1 VPRGVKEGPMKGYV
15 PPPRLSLSNEP
26 QPITRS
32 ITITEGISVK
42 DLAEKLDIRAKDLI
56 ARLLARGVFATIN
69 QTLDAELA
77 SEMARFFGADTN
89 VISFEEQAQKEIA
102 DAAATGEDGAAE
114 AIPRPP
120 VVTIM
125 GHVDHGKT
133 TLLDSIRSTSV
144 AEGEAGGITQHIGA
158 YKVRIQ
164 DKESPAY
171 GREIV
176 FLDTPGHEAFTR
188 MRARGAKSTDIVVLV
203 VAADDG
209 VMPQTLEAIDHAHAA
224 EVPIIVAVNKIDK
237 PDAMPDRVK
246 KQLADR
252 GLMPEDWG
260 GTTVFVDV
268 SAKKKTNLNLLM
280 EMICLVADL
289 QELRANP
296 DRSASGVV
304 LEAKLDRGRGPV
316 ATVLVQDGTLRA
328 SDNFVV
334 GNVYGKVRA
343 MFDDRGAQLEE
354 APPSTPVEILGME
367 GLPQAGD
374 QFVVVADRDKARGIS
389 EYREQKAREAA
400 LAKSSRVSLEGLAEQ
415 LKTAGTKELNIIL
428 KGDVGG
434 SVEVLVDLLSK
445 LSNDK
450 VRLKVLRSGVGA
462 ITESDVLLAS
472 ASNAIII
479 GFNVRPERKA
489 QELADQEKV
498 DIRLHSIIY
507 ELQDEIKRAMTGL
520 LEPTI
525 KETYQGRADVR
536 ETFRIPK
543 VGTIAGCQ
551 VVDGLIKRD
560 SEVRLLRDNVVVF
573 KGKIASLRR
582 FKDDASEVRNGME
595 CGIAIANYGDIKVG
609 DVIEAFVTERIA
621 AEVIA

>member
-1 VPRGVKEGPMKGYV
+1 MKGYV
-15 PPPRLSLSNEP
+15 PPPRLVVSNEP

-42 DLAEKLDIRAKDLI
+42 DLAEKLGVRAKDLI

-77 SEMARFFGADTN
+77 SEVARFFGADTN
-89 VISFEEQAQKEIA
+89 VITFEEQAAKEVSVT
-102 DAAATGEDGAAE
+102 AASGDEGATEGV
-114 AIPRPP
+114 PRPP

-133 TLLDSIRSTSV
+133 TLLDSIRSTNV

-158 YKVRIQ
+158 YKVKIF
-164 DKESPAY
+164 DEDSPAY

-237 PDAMPDRVK
+237 PEAMPDRVK

-252 GLMPEDWG
+252 GLVPEEWG
-260 GTTVFVDV
+260 GSTVFVDV

-289 QELRANP
+289 QELKATP
-296 DRSASGVV
+296 DRRASGVV

-316 ATVLVQDGTLRA
+316 ATVLMQNGTLRTG
-328 SDNFVV
+328 DNFVV

-374 QFVVVADRDKARGIS
+374 QFVVVADRDKARGVS

-415 LKTAGTKELNIIL
+415 IKTAGTKELNIIL
-428 KGDVGG
+428 KADVGG
-434 SVEVLVDLLSK
+434 SVEVLTDLLSK

-489 QELADQEKV
+489 QELAEQEKV

-507 ELQDEIKRAMTGL
+507 ELQDEIKRAMSGL

-525 KETYQGRADVR
+525 KETYQGRAEVR

-543 VGTIAGCQ
+543 VGTVAGCY
-551 VVDGLIKRD
+551 VVDGAIKRD
-560 SEVRLLRDNVVVF
+560 SEVRLLRDNMVVF
-573 KGKIASLRR
+573 KGKVGSLRR

-595 CGIAIANYGDIKVG
+595 CGISIANYGDVKVG

>member
-1 VPRGVKEGPMKGYV
+1 MKGYT
-15 PPPRLSLSNEP
+15 PPPRMVVSNEP
-26 QPITRS
+26 MPITRN

-42 DLAEKLDIRAKDLI
+42 DLAEKLDIRVKDVI
-56 ARLLARGVFATIN
+56 SRLLGRGVFATVN

-77 SEMARFFGADTN
+77 SEMARFFGAETN
-89 VISFEEQAQKEIA
+89 VITFEEQASKDI
-102 DAAATGEDGAAE
+102 DAAAASSGEESAVE
-114 AIPRPP
+114 ITPRPP

-133 TLLDSIRSTSV
+133 TLLDSIRETSV

-158 YKVRIQ
+158 YKVRII

-188 MRARGAKSTDIVVLV
+188 MRSRGAKATDIVVLV

-209 VMPQTLEAIDHAHAA
+209 VMPQTIEAIDHAHAA

-237 PDAMPDRVK
+237 PDALPDRVK

-252 GLMPEDWG
+252 GLVPEEWG
-260 GTTVFVDV
+260 GKTVFVDV

-289 QELRANP
+289 AELKATPERA
-296 DRSASGVV
+296 ATGVV

-316 ATVLVQDGTLRA
+316 ATVLVQNGTLVA
-328 SDNFVV
+328 GDNFVV
-334 GNVYGKVRA
+334 GNVYGKIRA
-343 MFDDRGAQLEE
+343 MFDDRGAALQS

-374 QFVVVADRDKARGIS
+374 HFVVVADRDKARGIS

-415 LKTAGTKELNIIL
+415 IKTAGTKELNIIL

-434 SVEVLVDLLSK
+434 SVEVLSDLLTK
-445 LSNDK
+445 LSNEK
-450 VRLKVLRSGVGA
+450 VRLKLLRSGVGA
-462 ITESDVLLAS
+462 ITETDVLLAS

-489 QELADQEKV
+489 QELAEQEEV

-525 KETYQGRADVR
+525 KETYQGRAEVL
-536 ETFRIPK
+536 EVFRIPK
-543 VGTIAGCQ
+543 VGTVAGCR
-551 VVDGLIKRD
+551 VTDGLIKRD

-573 KGKIASLRR
+573 KGKVGSLRR
-582 FKDDASEVRNGME
+582 FKDDAKEVTNGME
-595 CGIAIANYGDIKVG
+595 CGISISNYGDIKAR
-609 DVIEAFVTERIA
+609 DVIEAFATERIA
-621 AEVIA
+621 AEAMV

>member
-1 VPRGVKEGPMKGYV
+1 MKGYV
-15 PPPRLSLSNEP
+15 PPPRMVVSNEP
-26 QPITRS
+26 APITRN

-56 ARLLARGVFATIN
+56 SRLLARGVFATIN

-89 VISFEEQAQKEIA
+89 VISFEEQAAKDI
-102 DAAATGEDGAAE
+102 DAAAAAGEESAVE
-114 AIPRPP
+114 ALPRPP

-133 TLLDSIRSTSV
+133 TLLDSIRLTNV

-158 YKVRIQ
+158 YKVSIT
-164 DKESPAY
+164 DKDSPAF
-171 GREIV
+171 GRQIV

-188 MRARGAKSTDIVVLV
+188 MRSRGAKATDIVVLV

-237 PDAMPDRVK
+237 PEAMPDRVK

-252 GLMPEDWG
+252 GLVPEDWG
-260 GTTVFVDV
+260 GKTVFVDV
-268 SAKKKTNLNLLM
+268 SAKKKTGLNLLM

-289 QELRANP
+289 AELKANP
-296 DRSASGVV
+296 ERAASGVV

-316 ATVLVQDGTLRA
+316 ATVLVQNGTLNA

-334 GNVYGKVRA
+334 GNVFGKVRA
-343 MFDDRGAQLEE
+343 MFDDRGAALES
-354 APPSTPVEILGME
+354 APPSTPVEILGLE

-389 EYREQKAREAA
+389 EYREQKAREAL

-415 LKTAGTKELNIIL
+415 IKTAGTKELNIIL
-428 KGDVGG
+428 KGDVQG
-434 SVEVLVDLLSK
+434 SVEVLSDLLSK

-450 VRLKVLRSGVGA
+450 VRLKLLRSGVGA
-462 ITESDVLLAS
+462 ITETDVLLAS

-489 QELADQEKV
+489 QELAEQEEV

-507 ELQDEIKRAMTGL
+507 ELQDEIKRAMSGL

-525 KETYQGRADVR
+525 KETYQGRAEVL

-543 VGTIAGCQ
+543 VGTVAGCR
-551 VVDGLIKRD
+551 VIDGSLKRD

-573 KGKIASLRR
+573 KGKIGSLRR
-582 FKDDASEVRNGME
+582 FKDDAKEVTNGME
-595 CGIAIANYGDIKVG
+595 CGISIANYGDVKVG
-609 DVIEAFVTERIA
+609 DVIEGFATTRVA

>member
-1 VPRGVKEGPMKGYV
+1 MKGFV
-15 PPPRLSLSNEP
+15 PPPRLSLSTEP
-26 QPITRS
+26 LPITRS

-42 DLAEKLDIRAKDLI
+42 DLAEKLEIRAKDLI

-77 SEMARFFGADTN
+77 RDMARQFGADTS
-89 VISFEEQAQKEIA
+89 VISFEDQIQQELESQAL
-102 DAAATGEDGAAE
+102 AANDE
-114 AIPRPP
+114 AVFTEVTRPP

-133 TLLDSIRSTSV
+133 SLLDAIRETNV

-158 YKVRIQ
+158 YKVRIT
-164 DKESPAY
+164 DENSPAF

-188 MRARGAKSTDIVVLV
+188 MRARGAKVTDIVVLV

-209 VMPQTLEAIDHAHAA
+209 VMPQTLEAIDHAKAA
-224 EVPIIVAVNKIDK
+224 KVPLIVAVNKIDK
-237 PDAMPDRVK
+237 PDALPDRVK
-246 KQLADR
+246 KQLGDR
-252 GLMPEDWG
+252 GLVPEDWG
-260 GTTVFVDV
+260 GDTVFVDV
-268 SAKKKTNLNLLM
+268 SAKKHTNLNLLM

-289 QELRANP
+289 QNLKATPERL
-296 DRSASGVV
+296 ASGVV

-316 ATVLVQDGTLRA
+316 ATVLVENGTL
-328 SDNFVV
+328 SVGENFVV
-334 GNVYGKVRA
+334 GNVFGKVRA
-343 MFDDRGAQLEE
+343 MFDDRGRALES
-354 APPSTPVEILGME
+354 APPSTPVEILGLE

-374 QFVVVADRDKARGIS
+374 QFVVVSDREKAREVS
-389 EYREQKAREAA
+389 EYREMKAREAQ

-415 LKTAGTKELNIIL
+415 IKQAGVKELPIIL

-434 SVEVLVDLLSK
+434 SVEVISDLLNK

-450 VRLKVLRSGVGA
+450 VKINVMRASVGA

-489 QELADQEKV
+489 QEMAEQEKV
-498 DIRLHSIIY
+498 EIRLHSIIY
-507 ELQDEIKRAMTGL
+507 ELQDEMKKAMVGM

-525 KETYQGRADVR
+525 KETYLGRAEVR
-536 ETFRIPK
+536 DTFRIPK
-543 VGTIAGCQ
+543 VGTVAGCYVQ
-551 VVDGLIKRD
+551 DGTIKRD
-560 SEVRLLRDNVVVF
+560 AEVRLLRDNVVVF
-573 KGKIASLRR
+573 KGKISSLKR
-582 FKDDASEVRNGME
+582 FKDDAREVSNGME
-595 CGIAIANYGDIKVG
+595 CGIGIQNYNDIKLG
-609 DVIEAFVTERIA
+609 DVIEAFVTEKVA
-621 AEVIA
+621 AEMTV

>member
-1 VPRGVKEGPMKGYV
+1 MKGYT
-15 PPPRLSLSNEP
+15 PPPRMVVSNEP
-26 QPITRS
+26 MPITRN

-42 DLAEKLDIRAKDLI
+42 DLAEKLDIRVKDVI
-56 ARLLARGVFATIN
+56 SRLLGRGVFATVN

-77 SEMARFFGADTN
+77 SEMARFFGAETN
-89 VISFEEQAQKEIA
+89 VITFEEQASKDI
-102 DAAATGEDGAAE
+102 DAAAASSGEESAVE
-114 AIPRPP
+114 ITPRPP

-133 TLLDSIRSTSV
+133 TLLDSIRETSV

-158 YKVRIQ
+158 YKVRII

-188 MRARGAKSTDIVVLV
+188 MRSRGAKATDIVVLV

-209 VMPQTLEAIDHAHAA
+209 VMPQTIEAIDHAHAA

-237 PDAMPDRVK
+237 PDALPDRVK

-252 GLMPEDWG
+252 GLVPEEWG
-260 GTTVFVDV
+260 GKTVFVDV

-289 QELRANP
+289 AELKATPERA
-296 DRSASGVV
+296 ATGVV

-316 ATVLVQDGTLRA
+316 ATVLVQNGTLVA
-328 SDNFVV
+328 GDNFVV
-334 GNVYGKVRA
+334 GNVYGKIRA
-343 MFDDRGAQLEE
+343 MFDDRGAALQS

-374 QFVVVADRDKARGIS
+374 HFVVVADRDKARGIS

-415 LKTAGTKELNIIL
+415 IKTAGTKELNIIL

-434 SVEVLVDLLSK
+434 SVEVLSDLLTK
-445 LSNDK
+445 LSNEK
-450 VRLKVLRSGVGA
+450 VRLKLLRSGVGA
-462 ITESDVLLAS
+462 ITETDVLLAS

-489 QELADQEKV
+489 QELAEQEEV

-525 KETYQGRADVR
+525 KETYQGRAEVL

-543 VGTIAGCQ
+543 VGTIAGCR
-551 VVDGLIKRD
+551 VTDGVIKNN
-560 SEVRLLRDNVVVF
+560 SEVRLLRDSVVVF
-573 KGKIASLRR
+573 KGKVGSLRR
-582 FKDDASEVRNGME
+582 FKDDAKEVTNGME
-595 CGIAIANYGDIKVG
+595 CGISIANYGDIKAR
-609 DVIEAFVTERIA
+609 DVIEAFATEWIA
-621 AEVIA
+621 AEAMV

>member
-1 VPRGVKEGPMKGYV
+1 MKGYT
-15 PPPRLSLSNEP
+15 PPPRMVVSNEP
-26 QPITRS
+26 MPITRN

-56 ARLLARGVFATIN
+56 SRLLGRGVFATIN

-77 SEMARFFGADTN
+77 SEMARFFGAETN
-89 VISFEEQAQKEIA
+89 VITFEEQASKEI
-102 DAAATGEDGAAE
+102 DAAASGEESAAE
-114 AIPRPP
+114 VTPRPP

-133 TLLDSIRSTSV
+133 TLLDSIRLTSV

-158 YKVRIQ
+158 YKVRIT
-164 DKESPAY
+164 DKESPAF

-188 MRARGAKSTDIVVLV
+188 MRSRGAKATDIVVLV

-209 VMPQTLEAIDHAHAA
+209 VMPQTVEAIDHAHAA
-224 EVPIIVAVNKIDK
+224 EVPIIVAVNKVDK

-252 GLMPEDWG
+252 GLVPEEWG
-260 GTTVFVDV
+260 GKTVFVDV

-289 QELRANP
+289 AELKATPERA
-296 DRSASGVV
+296 ATGVV

-316 ATVLVQDGTLRA
+316 ATVLVQNGTLVA
-328 SDNFVV
+328 GDNFVV
-334 GNVYGKVRA
+334 GNVFGKVRA
-343 MFDDRGAQLEE
+343 MFDDRGAALQS
-354 APPSTPVEILGME
+354 APPSTPVEILGLE

-415 LKTAGTKELNIIL
+415 IKSAGTKELNIIL
-428 KGDVGG
+428 KGDVQG
-434 SVEVLVDLLSK
+434 SVEVLSDLLSR

-450 VRLKVLRSGVGA
+450 VRLRLLRSGVGA
-462 ITESDVLLAS
+462 ITETDVLLAS

-489 QELADQEKV
+489 QELAEQEEV

-525 KETYQGRADVR
+525 KETYQGRAEVL

-543 VGTIAGCQ
+543 VGTIAGCR
-551 VVDGLIKRD
+551 VTDGVIKNN

-573 KGKIASLRR
+573 KGKVGSLRR
-582 FKDDASEVRNGME
+582 FKDDAKEVTNGME
-595 CGIAIANYGDIKVG
+595 CGISIANYGDIKAR
-609 DVIEAFVTERIA
+609 DVIEAFATERIA
-621 AEVIA
+621 AEAMV

>member
-1 VPRGVKEGPMKGYV
+1 MKGYV
-15 PPPRLSLSNEP
+15 PPPRMVVSNEP
-26 QPITRS
+26 MPITRN

-56 ARLLARGVFATIN
+56 SRLLSRGVFATIN

-89 VISFEEQAQKEIA
+89 VISFEEQAAKDIDASAGGEE
-102 DAAATGEDGAAE
+102 AAAEIT
-114 AIPRPP
+114 PRPP

-133 TLLDSIRSTSV
+133 TLLDSIRLTNV

-158 YKVRIQ
+158 YKVRIT
-164 DKESPAY
+164 DTDSPAY

-188 MRARGAKSTDIVVLV
+188 MRSRGAKATDIVVLV

-237 PDAMPDRVK
+237 PEALPDRVK

-252 GLMPEDWG
+252 GLVPEEWG
-260 GTTVFVDV
+260 GKTVFVDV

-289 QELRANP
+289 AELKATPERA
-296 DRSASGVV
+296 ATGVV

-316 ATVLVQDGTLRA
+316 ATVLVQNGTLNA

-334 GNVYGKVRA
+334 GNVFGKVRA
-343 MFDDRGAQLEE
+343 MFDDRGAALAS
-354 APPSTPVEILGME
+354 APPSTPVEILGLE

-415 LKTAGTKELNIIL
+415 IKTAGTKELNIIL
-428 KGDVGG
+428 KGDVQG
-434 SVEVLVDLLSK
+434 SVEVLSDLLSK

-450 VRLKVLRSGVGA
+450 VRLKLLRSGVGA
-462 ITESDVLLAS
+462 ITETDVLLAS

-489 QELADQEKV
+489 QELAEQEEV

-507 ELQDEIKRAMTGL
+507 ELQDEIKRAMSGL

-525 KETYQGRADVR
+525 KETYQGRAEVL

-543 VGTIAGCQ
+543 VGTVAGCR
-551 VVDGLIKRD
+551 VIDGLIKRD

-573 KGKIASLRR
+573 KGKVGSLRR
-582 FKDDASEVRNGME
+582 FKDDAKEVTNGME
-595 CGIAIANYGDIKVG
+595 CGISIANYGDIKAH
-609 DVIEAFVTERIA
+609 DVIEAFVTTRIA

>member
-1 VPRGVKEGPMKGYV
+1 MKGYT
-15 PPPRLSLSNEP
+15 PPPRMVVSNEP
-26 QPITRS
+26 MPITRN

-56 ARLLARGVFATIN
+56 SRLLGRGVFATIN

-77 SEMARFFGADTN
+77 SEMARFFGAETN
-89 VISFEEQAQKEIA
+89 VITFEEQASKDI
-102 DAAATGEDGAAE
+102 DAAAATEETAVE
-114 AIPRPP
+114 VSTRPP

-133 TLLDSIRSTSV
+133 TLLDAIRLTNV
-144 AEGEAGGITQHIGA
+144 AGGEAGGITQHIGA
-158 YKVRIQ
+158 YKVRIT
-164 DKESPAY
+164 DKESPAF

-188 MRARGAKSTDIVVLV
+188 MRSRGAKATDIVVLV

-237 PDAMPDRVK
+237 PEALPDRVK

-260 GTTVFVDV
+260 GKTVFVDV

-289 QELRANP
+289 AELKATPERA
-296 DRSASGVV
+296 ATGVV

-316 ATVLVQDGTLRA
+316 ATVLVQNGTLNA
-328 SDNFVV
+328 GDNFVV
-334 GNVYGKVRA
+334 GNVYGKIRA
-343 MFDDRGAQLEE
+343 MFDDRGASLQS

-415 LKTAGTKELNIIL
+415 IKTAGTKELNIIL

-434 SVEVLVDLLSK
+434 SVEVLSDLLAK
-445 LSNDK
+445 LSNEK
-450 VRLKVLRSGVGA
+450 VRLKLLRSGVGA
-462 ITESDVLLAS
+462 ITETDVLLAS

-489 QELADQEKV
+489 QELAEQEEV

-525 KETYQGRADVR
+525 KETYQGRAEVL

-543 VGTIAGCQ
+543 VGTIAGCR
-551 VVDGLIKRD
+551 VTDGVIKNN

-573 KGKIASLRR
+573 KGKVGSLRR
-582 FKDDASEVRNGME
+582 FKDDAKEVTNGME
-595 CGIAIANYGDIKVG
+595 CGISIANYGDIKAR
-609 DVIEAFVTERIA
+609 DVIEAFATERIA
-621 AEVIA
+621 AEAMV

>member
-1 VPRGVKEGPMKGYV
+1 MKGYT
-15 PPPRLSLSNEP
+15 PPPRMVVSNEP
-26 QPITRS
+26 LPITRS

-42 DLAEKLDIRAKDLI
+42 DLAEKLEIRAKDLI
-56 ARLLARGVFATIN
+56 SRLLSKGVFATIN

-89 VISFEEQAQKEIA
+89 VITFEEQTAKEI
-102 DAAATGEDGAAE
+102 DAAAAAVESVPETG
-114 AIPRPP
+114 IRPP

-133 TLLDSIRSTSV
+133 TLLDSIRTTNV
-144 AEGEAGGITQHIGA
+144 AGGEAGGITQHIGA
-158 YKVRIQ
+158 YKVRIS

-188 MRARGAKSTDIVVLV
+188 MRSRGAKATDIVVLV

-237 PDAMPDRVK
+237 PDALPDRVK
-246 KQLADR
+246 KQLSDR
-252 GLMPEDWG
+252 GLVPEEWG
-260 GTTVFVDV
+260 GKTVFVDV

-289 QELRANP
+289 GELKATPERA
-296 DRSASGVV
+296 ATGVV

-316 ATVLVQDGTLRA
+316 ATVLVQNGTLNA
-328 SDNFVV
+328 GDNFVV

-343 MFDDRGAQLEE
+343 MFDDRGAQLQT
-354 APPSTPVEILGME
+354 APPSTPVEIIGIE
-367 GLPQAGD
+367 ALPQAGD
-374 QFVVVADRDKARGIS
+374 QFVVVSDRDKARGIS
-389 EYREQKAREAA
+389 EYREQKSREAA

-415 LKTAGTKELNIIL
+415 IKAAGTKELNVIL
-428 KGDVGG
+428 KGDVQG
-434 SVEVLVDLLSK
+434 SVEVITDLLTK
-445 LSNDK
+445 LSNEK
-450 VRLKVLRSGVGA
+450 VRLKLLRSGVGA
-462 ITESDVLLAS
+462 ITETDVLLAS

-489 QELADQEKV
+489 QEIAEQEKV

-507 ELQDEIKRAMTGL
+507 ELQDEIKRAMSGL
-520 LEPTI
+520 LEPTF
-525 KETYQGRADVR
+525 KEHYQGRAEVLNV
-536 ETFRIPK
+536 FRIPK
-543 VGTIAGCQ
+543 VGTVAGCR
-551 VVDGLIKRD
+551 VSDGLIKRD
-560 SEVRLLRDNVVVF
+560 SEVRLLRDNAQVF
-573 KGKIASLRR
+573 KGKVGSLRR
-582 FKDDASEVRNGME
+582 FKDDASQVTNGME
-595 CGIAIANYGDIKVG
+595 CGISISNYSDIKVG

>member
-1 VPRGVKEGPMKGYV
+1 MKGYV
-15 PPPRLSLSNEP
+15 PPPRFPVASEP

-42 DLAEKLDIRAKDLI
+42 DLAEKLGVRAKDLI
-56 ARLLARGVFATIN
+56 ARLLLRGVFATIN

-89 VISFEEQAQKEIA
+89 VISFEEQAKKDI
-102 DAAATGEDGAAE
+102 AE
-114 AIPRPP
+114 AVAGEEGVATEGIPRPP

-133 TLLDSIRSTSV
+133 TLLDSIRSTNV
-144 AEGEAGGITQHIGA
+144 AEAEAGGITQHIGA
-158 YKVRIQ
+158 YKVTIQ
-164 DKESPAY
+164 DTESPAY
-171 GREIV
+171 GRQIV

-188 MRARGAKSTDIVVLV
+188 MRSRGAKATDIVVLV

-237 PDAMPDRVK
+237 PDALPDRVK
-246 KQLADR
+246 KQLGDR
-252 GLMPEDWG
+252 GLVPEDWG
-260 GTTVFVDV
+260 GSTVFVDV
-268 SAKKKTNLNLLM
+268 SAKQKTNLNLLM

-289 QELRANP
+289 QELKANP
-296 DRSASGVV
+296 ERAATGVV

-316 ATVLVQDGTLRA
+316 ATVLVQNGTLHTG
-328 SDNFVV
+328 DNFVV
-334 GNVYGKVRA
+334 GNVYGKIRA
-343 MFDDRGAQLEE
+343 MFDDRGAQLQE
-354 APPSTPVEILGME
+354 APPSTPVEILGIE

-389 EYREQKAREAA
+389 DYREQKAREAA

-415 LKTAGTKELNIIL
+415 MKTSGTKELNIIL
-428 KGDVGG
+428 KGDVQG
-434 SVEVLVDLLSK
+434 SVEVLTDLLAK

-489 QELADQEKV
+489 QELAEQEKV

-507 ELQDEIKRAMTGL
+507 ELQDEIKRAMSGL

-525 KETYQGRADVR
+525 KETYLGRAEVL

-543 VGTIAGCQ
+543 VGTVAGCR

-560 SEVRLLRDNVVVF
+560 SEVRLLRDNLVVF
-573 KGKIASLRR
+573 HGKIASLRR

-595 CGIAIANYGDIKVG
+595 CGIAIANYGDVKVG
-609 DVIEAFVTERIA
+609 DVVEAFVTERVA

>member
-1 VPRGVKEGPMKGYV
+1 MKGYV
-15 PPPRLSLSNEP
+15 PPPRMVVSNEP
-26 QPITRS
+26 MPITRN

-56 ARLLARGVFATIN
+56 SRLLARGVFATIN

-89 VISFEEQAQKEIA
+89 VITFEEQAAKDV
-102 DAAATGEDGAAE
+102 DAAAAASGEESAAE
-114 AIPRPP
+114 AVPRPP

-133 TLLDSIRSTSV
+133 TLLDSIRATNV

-158 YKVRIQ
+158 YKVRIG
-164 DKESPAY
+164 DPESPAY

-188 MRARGAKSTDIVVLV
+188 MRSRGAKATDIVVLV

-237 PDAMPDRVK
+237 PEALPDRVK

-252 GLMPEDWG
+252 GLVPEEWG
-260 GTTVFVDV
+260 GKTVFVDV

-289 QELRANP
+289 AELKSTP
-296 DRSASGVV
+296 DRPATGVV

-316 ATVLVQDGTLRA
+316 ATVLVQNGTLNA
-328 SDNFVV
+328 GDNFVV
-334 GNVYGKVRA
+334 GNVFGKVRA
-343 MFDDRGAQLEE
+343 MFDDRGSALES
-354 APPSTPVEILGME
+354 APPSTPVEILGLE

-415 LKTAGTKELNIIL
+415 IKTAGTKELNVIL
-428 KGDVGG
+428 KGDVQG
-434 SVEVLVDLLSK
+434 SVEVLSDLLSK

-450 VRLKVLRSGVGA
+450 VRLKLLRSGVGA
-462 ITESDVLLAS
+462 ITETDVLLAS

-489 QELADQEKV
+489 QELAEQEEV

-507 ELQDEIKRAMTGL
+507 ELQDEIKRAMSGL

-525 KETYQGRADVR
+525 KETYQGRAEVL

-543 VGTIAGCQ
+543 VGTVAGCR
-551 VVDGLIKRD
+551 VIDGSIKRD
-560 SEVRLLRDNVVVF
+560 AEVRLLRDNVVVF
-573 KGKIASLRR
+573 KGKVGSLRR
-582 FKDDASEVRNGME
+582 FKDDAKEVTNGME
-595 CGIAIANYGDIKVG
+595 CGISIANYGDVKVG
-609 DVIEAFVTERIA
+609 DVIEAFSTTRVA